1 MGNRSRQGSSSNQS
15 SVKSNTS
22 KQSSSTDSRQYTNID
37 TRGYTNI
44 DSRKYTN
51 IDSRNMSTNVN
62 NVDNRNISDI
72 ALDCGVNPTDV
83 DNYTNDESI
92 NINQDNSQNIVVTGD
107 GNTLS
112 NIEQKMNL
120 TSYGPTV
127 KKCMQDAVS
136 KMASANTTDLSTKK
150 ANQSGTSNT
159 SENSS
164 AASSD
169 NASSA
174 TSDNTNDQSSA
185 QTQSN
190 EQSSKQSSDM
200 SQTAGFGSASGG
212 FEAILIVIVCLI
224 VYYSMNSMNSNQF
237 KEVEK
242 FFETMPKLSH
252 TVKVYNPTTKV
263 ESDVVLEGLA
273 SFFV

>member
-92 NINQDNSQNIVVTGD
+92 NINQDNSQNIIVSGD
-107 GNTLS
+107 GNTLE
-112 NIEQKMNL
+112 NINQKMNL
-120 TSYGPTV
+120 TSYGPSV
-127 KKCMQDAVS
+127 KKCMQKAVS
-136 KMASANTTDLSTKK
+136 NMSSANQTDLSAESSDET
-150 ANQSGTSNT
+150 GTT
-159 SENSS
+159 
-164 AASSD
+164 ASSD
-169 NASSA
+169 NSSA
-174 TSDNTNDQSSA
+174 NTSANTSDNTSRNSTEQKSDSSQSSS
-185 QTQSN
+185 QGNTQKS
-190 EQSSKQSSDM
+190 SSK
-200 SQTAGFGSASGG
+200 QTAGFMSGSGG
-212 FEAILIVIVCLI
+212 NDFLIIVLILLIAGYLLYPNEFTQLENNYKLQIVLVIYTISYFLI
-224 VYYSMNSMNSNQF
+224 
-237 KEVEK
+237 
-242 FFETMPKLSH
+242 
-252 TVKVYNPTTKV
+252 
-263 ESDVVLEGLA
+263 
-273 SFFV
+273 